1 MLDASQITAALQAA
15 RHTFSHGRTAEA
27 REMCL
32 TILRCCPE
40 EPGALHL
47 LGVMA
52 HCAGDQREA
61 QDLLRRAAE
70 SPETKALYLLS
81 YAELCGKAIDQAAAL
96 AMTQRALTLDENL
109 PLGWFSL
116 GNQLLEAREYAQSK
130 ACFERTLKLDPA
142 LWQAH
147 ARIAHVL
154 GRLGHTEEAFECFQ
168 RLLRGQAGNAEVIGH
183 YAAFLQDLG
192 HYSDALMQAEQ
203 AIVASPHSLD
213 HHLRAAEIEMHLGRL
228 GSALERLRALEHAW
242 PDEIA
247 LLVLEANLLRLTDR
261 YDEAIAL
268 CRDALLRG
276 IESAELLRA
285 CGLAL
290 HLAGEDGEAFKM
302 FDRAAATRPA
312 LALSDKAVL
321 LTQLGKLS
329 EARDTFDQALT
340 HEPRL
345 ADAWYNKSNAKNY
358 TAGDPDIGA
367 MERLLLAKCSHREEL
382 LLHFALGKAHMDS
395 GNIDA
400 AFQHWHRGNGMKR
413 AAIEYNSDA
422 AARQLNSI
430 VAVPLRFADQERIAG
445 ARRSEV
451 PVFVVGMPRSGSS
464 LVEQI
469 VASHPDVHGAGEQTR
484 VRGLFAPRP
493 EDELRPEDDERSAE
507 TALEMLRR
515 HAPRAVRVIDK
526 DLYNFMHLGT
536 IHRVFPHARIV
547 HCRRNPLDTCFSA
560 YTKLFLGDFPF
571 TYDLREMGLY
581 YRNYHALMDHWRAVL
596 PSRIFMEVDYETLVS
611 EPGET
616 TRRLVRFLGLPW
628 NDACDRF
635 FEMPRAVN
643 TASSAAVRRPIY
655 RSSVGRSAA
664 LISHLRPLADALGE
678 L

>member
-1 MLDASQITAALQAA
+1 MLDASQVAAALQAA
-15 RHTFSHGRTAEA
+15 RHSFSHGRTAAA
-27 REMCL
+27 RETCL
-32 TILRCCPE
+32 TILRSFPE

-52 HCAGDQREA
+52 HCAGDPSAA

-81 YAELCGKAIDQAAAL
+81 YAELCAKAIDPAAAL
-96 AMTQRALTLDENL
+96 ALTRRALTLDENL

-130 ACFERTLKLDPA
+130 TCLERALKLDPT

-147 ARIAHVL
+147 ARIAQVL

-168 RLLRGQAGNAEVIGH
+168 RLLRAQTGNAEAIGQ

-192 HYSDALMQAEQ
+192 RYTDALIQAEQ
-203 AIVASPHSLD
+203 AILVSPQLLEP
-213 HHLRAAEIEMHLGRL
+213 HLRAAEIEMHLGRL
-228 GSALERLRALEHAW
+228 GSALERLRALEHTW

-261 YDEAIAL
+261 YEEAIAL
-268 CRDALLRG
+268 CREALLRG

-285 CGLAL
+285 CALAL

-302 FDRAAATRPA
+302 FDRAAVTRPA
-312 LALSDKAVL
+312 LALSDKGVL
-321 LTQLGKLS
+321 FTQLGKLS
-329 EARDTFDQALT
+329 EACDTFDQALI
-340 HEPRL
+340 HEPML
-345 ADAWYNKSNAKNY
+345 ADAWYNKSNAKTY
-358 TAGDPDIGA
+358 AAEDPDIGA
-367 MERLLLAKCSHREEL
+367 MQRLLLAGCSHREEL

-413 AAIEYNSDA
+413 AAIEYNSEA
-422 AARQLNSI
+422 AARQLTSI
-430 VAVPLRFADQERIAG
+430 AAEQPRFDHQDRIAG
-445 ARRSEV
+445 VRRSEV

-464 LVEQI
+464 LLEQI

-484 VRGLFAPRP
+484 VRGLLEQQR
-493 EDELRPEDDERSAE
+493 EDDERIAA
-507 TALEMLRR
+507 TALEMLRG
-515 HAPRAVRVIDK
+515 HAPWALRIIDK
-526 DLYNFMHLGT
+526 DLFNFMHLGT

-581 YRNYHALMDHWRAVL
+581 YRSYHALMDHWRAVL

-616 TRRLVRFLGLPW
+616 SRRLVQFLGLPW

-655 RSSVGRSAA
+655 RSSVGRSAS